1 MTTGI
6 YGRYIHLF
14 DYVTNFSLEMSL
26 LVVKFAR
33 LTNITKYAPNK
44 NLQSNSISLL
54 TMIYDLSVKLFQP
67 YHNNGTHTIIIHKYI
82 NTIFD

>member
-26 LVVKFAR
+26 LVQ
-33 LTNITKYAPNK
+33 LNIDYPNIDYP
-44 NLQSNSISLL
+44 NIQLSGTPVGSRRAIFFFFFFFFFLRTTLL
-54 TMIYDLSVKLFQP
+54 Y
-67 YHNNGTHTIIIHKYI
+67 
-82 NTIFD
+82 